1 MTSKGIMIVTLLL
14 ALMISATT
22 SSPTSQDVKDV
33 YSHIFNGYDKRVR
46 PVWNQSDVV
55 SVTLSF
61 KLNSINEFD
70 EKSQKLVLSGW
81 FDASWSDES
90 QTWNMSDFGDVPH
103 VYVDGNSIWLPQI
116 ALANTFGR
124 VNILSQLASSAA
136 ISANGEVEWFPGDS
150 FVVTCEVDITY
161 YPFDT
166 QHCSLVFEI
175 WDAPTSEVI
184 LQTSS
189 EPVDVNFFEEN
200 GEWTLTKVEVG
211 IPKIDDE
218 VSSITYLL
226 HLQRRP
232 KFVVLTTIAPV
243 LLLAFLNVCVFLI
256 PLSSGEK
263 NSFCVTVYLSY
274 AVFLGT
280 ISSELPHNSK
290 NASYLTIYLLTL
302 LVFSV
307 TIFLVTVIQ
316 VRLFI
321 EYGDTPVPAS
331 VAKMFGYCTLGNR
344 SKVKYSDKKDPDDVK
359 DNRVQALIEDPELK
373 QTNENRFCV
382 KDLLPRLDVPLF
394 CLFLAILCV
403 ITFVMGDLAFSR
415 SL

>member
-1 MTSKGIMIVTLLL
+1 MTSEGVMFVTLLL

-22 SSPTSQDVKDV
+22 SSPTSKDVKDV
-33 YSHIFNGYDKRVR
+33 YSHIFNGYDKWVR
-46 PVWNQSDVV
+46 PVWNQSHVV
-55 SVTLSF
+55 TVTLSF

-70 EKSQKLVLSGW
+70 EKSQKLVLAGW

-90 QTWNMSDFGDVPH
+90 QTWNVSDFGDVSH
-103 VYVDGNSIWLPQI
+103 VSVDGSSIWLPQI
-116 ALANTFGR
+116 ALINPFGR
-124 VNILSQLASSAA
+124 VNILSQLASSAV
-136 ISANGEVEWFPGDS
+136 ISANGEVGWFPGDS

-175 WDAPTSEVI
+175 WDASMSEVI

-189 EPVDVNFFEEN
+189 KAIDVNLFEEN
-200 GEWTLTKVEVG
+200 GEWTLTSFEVDN
-211 IPKIDDE
+211 PEFDDAFF
-218 VSSITYLL
+218 
-226 HLQRRP
+226 RRP
-232 KFVVLTTIAPV
+232 KFFMLTINIAPV
-243 LLLAFLNVCVFLI
+243 VLLAFLNVCVFLI

-280 ISSELPHNSK
+280 ISYELPHNSK
-290 NASYLTIYLLTL
+290 DASYLTIYLLAL

-331 VAKMFGYCTLGNR
+331 VAKMFGCCTRGNC
-344 SKVKYSDKKDPDDVK
+344 SKVKRFDINDPDDVK
-359 DNRVQALIEDPELK
+359 KDSVKALEDPELK
-373 QTNENRFCV
+373 QTNENSVCI
-382 KDLLPRLDVPLF
+382 KDILTRLDVHLF
-394 CLFLAILCV
+394 CLFLVILCV
-403 ITFVMGDLAFSR
+403 MTSVMGGLAFSY

>member
-1 MTSKGIMIVTLLL
+1 MFVTLLL

-22 SSPTSQDVKDV
+22 SSPTSKDVKDV

-70 EKSQKLVLSGW
+70 EKSQKLVLAGW

-90 QTWNMSDFGDVPH
+90 QTWNKSDFGDVSH
-103 VYVDGNSIWLPQI
+103 VSVDGSSIWLPQI
-116 ALANTFGR
+116 ALINTFGR
-124 VNILSQLASSAA
+124 VNILSQLASSAV
-136 ISANGEVEWFPGDS
+136 INANGEVEWFPGDS

-166 QHCSLVFEI
+166 QHCSLVFEM
-175 WDAPTSEVI
+175 WDAPMSEVI

-189 EPVDVNFFEEN
+189 KAIDVNLFEEN
-200 GEWTLTKVEVG
+200 GEWTLTSFEVDN
-211 IPKIDDE
+211 PEFDDE
-218 VSSITYLL
+218 VFISSITYLF

-243 LLLAFLNVCVFLI
+243 VLLAFLNVCVFLI

-290 NASYLTIYLLTL
+290 DASYLTIYLLAL

-307 TIFLVTVIQ
+307 TIVLVTVIQ

-331 VAKMFGYCTLGNR
+331 VAKMFGCCTRGNR
-344 SKVKYSDKKDPDDVK
+344 SKVKHFDINDPDDVK
-359 DNRVQALIEDPELK
+359 DNSVKPLELK
-373 QTNENRFCV
+373 QTNENCVCV
-382 KDLLPRLDVPLF
+382 KDILPRLDVHLF
-394 CLFLAILCV
+394 CLFLVILCV
-403 ITFVMGDLAFSR
+403 MTSVMGGLAFSY